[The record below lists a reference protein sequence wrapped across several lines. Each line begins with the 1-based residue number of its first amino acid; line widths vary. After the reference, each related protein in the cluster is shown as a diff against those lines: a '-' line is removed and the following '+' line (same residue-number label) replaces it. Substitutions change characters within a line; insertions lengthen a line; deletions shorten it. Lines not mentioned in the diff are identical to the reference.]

1 MCKKVKSLESRLKVI
16 QVIDGVD
23 EIVAKQV
30 MIYLA
35 DKFNIA
41 LVGGDEYSDAIE
53 LHQMKSVSKLDFTP
67 ELKESMLNTYTTEI
81 KFYPLEGIVV
91 MHDKQSD
98 VTYYYDVLL
107 GTEGMLDT
115 DEIPEDLQPVYDL
128 LFETIEDEVEGLT
141 SAMQDVMDAAPM
153 DE

>member
-30 MIYLA
+30 MVYLA

-41 LVGGDEYSDAIE
+41 LVGGEEYEDAIE
-53 LHQMKSVSKLDFTP
+53 IHQMKSVSKLDFTP
-67 ELKESMLNTYTTEI
+67 ELKEKMMNTYETDI
-81 KFYPLEGIVV
+81 VFYPLEGIVL
-91 MHDKQSD
+91 MHDKKID

-107 GTEGMLDT
+107 GSEGLLGRK
-115 DEIPEDLQPVYDL
+115 EIPEDLQPVYDL

-141 SAMQDVMDAAPM
+141 SAMQDVMDTTPM